1 MSYEEMFDKA
11 EAEGQTKP
19 LSVEIISWDSEG
31 QTVIGKL
38 IDIEIFQGDKEKGD
52 CNAYILEADRGLVS
66 FILGSATD
74 KRLQDLEVGN
84 IMKVVYR
91 GQKEIKGGNRV
102 NLFNIMVINHD
113 TSI

>member
-11 EAEGQTKP
+11 EAEGNTKP
-19 LSVEIISWDSEG
+19 LSIEIISWNETGD
-31 QTVIGKL
+31 TVIGKL
-38 IDIEIFQGDKEKGD
+38 IDIEIFKGD
-52 CNAYILEADRGLVS
+52 EDKGECNAYIVEADRGLVS

-84 IMKVVYR
+84 IMKVIYK

-102 NLFNIMVINHD
+102 NLFNITIINHD
-113 TSI
+113 TSE